1 MIDKVLPGQRV
12 TADTTN
18 KMIDAC
24 NGLQTP
30 SESFVNTPNGT
41 LTPVPGYQ
49 ARYTYM
55 PVPETVLQAKR
66 GPSMKMTSRGAT
78 RDDDQW
84 SQDEKEMT
92 WFCFLGPD
100 TAALTQCLPSSKT
113 PDSIWLGN
121 SDTALFAEVTD
132 SMLSS
137 LRPAGYYADLAAYG
151 EDSVAVKEVK
161 LTKSDDEEDPGKN
174 VLVICGASLDD
185 FGKIQEDSRYSEYDD
200 IEVVNT
206 VLFAKINDQ
215 ETTF

>member
-1 MIDKVLPGQRV
+1 
-12 TADTTN
+12 
-18 KMIDAC
+18 
-24 NGLQTP
+24 
-30 SESFVNTPNGT
+30 
-41 LTPVPGYQ
+41 
-49 ARYTYM
+49 
-55 PVPETVLQAKR
+55 
-66 GPSMKMTSRGAT
+66 
-78 RDDDQW
+78 
-84 SQDEKEMT
+84 MT

-121 SDTALFAEVTD
+121 NDTALFAEVTD

-161 LTKSDDEEDPGKN
+161 LTKSNDDEDPGKN
-174 VLVICGASLDD
+174 VLVICGASLDS

-200 IEVVNT
+200 AEVVNT